1 MDIELLKA
9 MTNLGLAA
17 VVAVILMIWKR
28 QDDKRFGAI
37 LEGFLQRQEEL
48 VEKLVQV
55 IEANNRALTDVN
67 AALGEIRAFMDRV
80 DQRLARLEEK
90 IDASRARTTF

>member
-1 MDIELLKA
+1 MEVELIKVA
-9 MTNLGLAA
+9 ANLGLAA
-17 VVAVILMIWKR
+17 VIAVILMLWKR
-28 QDDKRFGAI
+28 QDDKRFEAI
-37 LEGFLQRQEEL
+37 LEGFLARQEEL
-48 VEKLVQV
+48 VKRVVQV

-90 IDASRARTTF
+90 IEASHTSTFR

>member
-1 MDIELLKA
+1 MEVELIKA
-9 MTNLGLAA
+9 AANLGLAA
-17 VVAVILMIWKR
+17 VIAVILMLWKR
-28 QDDKRFGAI
+28 QDDKRFEAI
-37 LEGFLQRQEEL
+37 LEGFLARQEEL
-48 VEKLVQV
+48 VKRVVQV

-90 IDASRARTTF
+90 IDASRATFR

>member
-1 MDIELLKA
+1 MEVELIKVA
-9 MTNLGLAA
+9 ANLGLAA
-17 VVAVILMIWKR
+17 VIAVILMLWKR
-28 QDDKRFGAI
+28 QDDKRFEAI
-37 LEGFLQRQEEL
+37 LEGFLARQEEL
-48 VEKLVQV
+48 VKRVVQV

-90 IDASRARTTF
+90 IDASRATFR

>member
-1 MDIELLKA
+1 MELELIKVA
-9 MTNLGLAA
+9 ANLGLAA
-17 VVAVILMIWKR
+17 VIAVILMLWKR
-28 QDDKRFGAI
+28 QDDKRFEAI
-37 LEGFLQRQEEL
+37 LEGFLARQEEL
-48 VEKLVQV
+48 VKRVVQV

-90 IDASRARTTF
+90 IDASRATFR

>member
-1 MDIELLKA
+1 MEVELIKVA
-9 MTNLGLAA
+9 ANLGLAA
-17 VVAVILMIWKR
+17 VIAVILMLWKR
-28 QDDKRFGAI
+28 QDDKRFEAI
-37 LEGFLQRQEEL
+37 LEGFLARQEE
-48 VEKLVQV
+48 VVKRVVQV

-90 IDASRARTTF
+90 INASHTSTFR